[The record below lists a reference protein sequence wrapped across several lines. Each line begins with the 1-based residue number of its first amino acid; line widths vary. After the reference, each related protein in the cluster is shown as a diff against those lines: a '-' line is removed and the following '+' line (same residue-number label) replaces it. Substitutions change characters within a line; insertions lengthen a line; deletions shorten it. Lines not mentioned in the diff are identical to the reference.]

1 MAHRPALDL
10 ELLRTLVHIAEE
22 GSFTRAA
29 EHVGRTQ
36 SAVTLQVQ
44 KLEGVVGHPLVIR
57 SKGGPVE
64 MTPQGLSL
72 VESARAMLKLNDDA
86 LRALSSSDFSVTVRF
101 GTSSTYIP
109 CYLSGA
115 LERFRVLHP
124 AALVEVTDGY
134 SCQITPQIREGVF
147 DLVLC
152 QLGHEP
158 RDWPITEIWR
168 GPLRWVTSTASPAHL
183 ERPLPLCLAPANCP
197 WRPSWMDDCYWR
209 RAALRT
215 LKRESIAYRITDS
228 AVSLDGMYAPVAA
241 GRAVTVTTGLRLPPG
256 VRAVQEDE
264 GLPPL
269 PDDVVII
276 VKGRKAIQPYTDALT
291 DIIRATF
298 SWK

>member
-1 MAHRPALDL
+1 
-10 ELLRTLVHIAEE
+10 
-22 GSFTRAA
+22 
-29 EHVGRTQ
+29 
-36 SAVTLQVQ
+36 
-44 KLEGVVGHPLVIR
+44 
-57 SKGGPVE
+57 
-64 MTPQGLSL
+64 
-72 VESARAMLKLNDDA
+72 
-86 LRALSSSDFSVTVRF
+86 
-101 GTSSTYIP
+101 
-109 CYLSGA
+109 
-115 LERFRVLHP
+115 
-124 AALVEVTDGY
+124 
-134 SCQITPQIREGVF
+134 
-147 DLVLC
+147 
-152 QLGHEP
+152 
-158 RDWPITEIWR
+158 
-168 GPLRWVTSTASPAHL
+168 
-183 ERPLPLCLAPANCP
+183 
-197 WRPSWMDDCYWR
+197 MDDCYWR